1 MEDPDIRV
9 ARQIVERLE
18 KQDLLVGTSL
28 ARLARLAR
36 RLGTERLSASDWR
49 AALEADLLRDN
60 HDGADR

>member
-18 KQDLLVGTSL
+18 KQDLLVGTS
-28 ARLARLAR
+28 LARLAR